1 MPIRLQLKALR
12 AIAPGGLRHPPRPH
26 GRLGITRRSLLACI
40 SFAVTG
46 NILRLPNWIAVAQA
60 EERVWRHGL
69 SPFGDLKYPA
79 AFKHFD
85 YINPNAPKGGVAWQG
100 AFGTFDNFNTVIAGL
115 KGSLAAGVDQIYETL
130 LVASLDKISS
140 EYGLLA
146 AAVSYPE
153 DYSSASYR
161 LRPEAQWHDGTPVTP
176 EDVIFSFEAFKK
188 YSPQFSAQYLH
199 VTKAEKTSA
208 REITFIFDRPGN
220 RELPQVVG
228 RLTVLPKHWW
238 EGADKDGR
246 KRDIG
251 ATTLEPP
258 LGSGPYRL
266 KDLSAGRKVIY
277 ERVKDHWGKDLNCNV
292 GLNNFD
298 ELHYEY
304 FRDITAAFEA
314 FKANTV
320 DWRTENSAKNWAT
333 AYDFPAVSNKRVVL
347 EEFPIRDVGIMQA
360 FAFNTRREKFRDPR
374 VRLAFNYAFNF
385 EEMNKEIFFSQYQRI
400 TSYFEGTDLAAI
412 GLPSGKELELLETVR
427 EAIPAE
433 LFTRPYSNPINNS
446 REEVR
451 TNLREAIRLFKEAG
465 YEVRDQRLIN
475 TKTNEPYAVEFLAAD
490 PGFERI
496 FLFFKP
502 SLERLGINVTVRTV
516 DQAQYENRLRM
527 WDFDI
532 ITAAWAESLTPGNE
546 QRGYWGSGAAD
557 EPGSLNLIGIKNPA
571 VDNMIERVVDA
582 KNRADLEAAIKALD
596 RILLWNHYVVPQ
608 WTYGKVRTARWDR
621 FGHPDLMPTY
631 GRAAFPTVWW
641 WDARKA
647 AEGA

>member
-1 MPIRLQLKALR
+1 MNRCIPYERKERDRARRL
-12 AIAPGGLRHPPRPH
+12 APPPRPR
-26 GRLGITRRSLLACI
+26 GRFGITRRSLLTGL
-40 SFAVTG
+40 SFAVTE
-46 NILRLPNWIAVAQA
+46 NILRLPNWGAIAQA

-69 SPFGDLKYPA
+69 SPFGDLKYPT

-85 YINPNAPKGGVAWQG
+85 YVNPNAPKDGVAWQG

-115 KGSLAAGVDQIYETL
+115 KGSLAAGVDLIYETL
-130 LVASLDKISS
+130 LVASLDEISS

-146 AAVSYPE
+146 TAVSYPE
-153 DYSSASYR
+153 DFSSASYR

-199 VTKAEKTSA
+199 VTKAEKTNA

-266 KDLSAGRKVIY
+266 KDFSAGRKVIY

-304 FRDITAAFEA
+304 FRDTTAAFEA
-314 FKANTV
+314 FKTNTV
-320 DWRTENSAKNWAT
+320 DWRTENNAKNWAT
-333 AYDFPAVSNKRVVL
+333 AYGFPAVSDKRVVL
-347 EEFPIRDVGIMQA
+347 EEFPIRDVGMMQA
-360 FAFNTRREKFRDPR
+360 FAFNTRREKFQDAR

-400 TSYFEGTDLAAI
+400 TSYFEGTNLAAT
-412 GLPSGKELELLETVR
+412 GLPNGKELELLETVR
-427 EAIPAE
+427 DAVPPE
-433 LFTRPYSNPINNS
+433 LFTQPYSNPANNS

-465 YEVRDQRLIN
+465 YEVRDLRLIN
-475 TKTNEPYAVEFLAAD
+475 TKTNEPYAVELLAAD
-490 PGFERI
+490 PSFERV

-532 ITAAWAESLTPGNE
+532 ITAAWAQTLTPGNE
-546 QRGYWGSGAAD
+546 QRGYWGSRAAD

-571 VDNMIERVVDA
+571 VDNMIEHVVEA
-582 KNRADLEAAIKALD
+582 KNRADLEAAVKALD

-608 WTYGKVRTARWDR
+608 WAYGKVRTARWDR

-641 WDARKA
+641 WDASKA

>member
-1 MPIRLQLKALR
+1 
-12 AIAPGGLRHPPRPH
+12 
-26 GRLGITRRSLLACI
+26 
-40 SFAVTG
+40 
-46 NILRLPNWIAVAQA
+46 
-60 EERVWRHGL
+60 
-69 SPFGDLKYPA
+69 
-79 AFKHFD
+79 
-85 YINPNAPKGGVAWQG
+85 
-100 AFGTFDNFNTVIAGL
+100 VIAGL
-115 KGSLAAGVDQIYETL
+115 KGSLAAGVDLIYETL
-130 LVASLDKISS
+130 LVASLDEISS